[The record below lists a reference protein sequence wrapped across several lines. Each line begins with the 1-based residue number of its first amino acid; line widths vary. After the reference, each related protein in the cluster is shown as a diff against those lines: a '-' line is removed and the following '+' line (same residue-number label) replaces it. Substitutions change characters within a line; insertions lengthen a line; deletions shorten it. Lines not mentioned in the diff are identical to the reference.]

1 VVSRAEPT
9 TSRREREVVSVAD
22 PVLVLL
28 ALLPLAA
35 IAVIMV
41 ALYQPA
47 TITMPIAWAIA
58 AVAAFIGW
66 EMSPTLIAA
75 ASIRGALTATRILV
89 IVFGAILL
97 LYTLKQSGA
106 FEVINAGFSSISDDR
121 RVQVVLLVFLMGSFI
136 EGAAGF
142 GTPAAIVGPLL
153 VGLGFPPLA
162 AVVVALT
169 GNILAITFGAVGTPL
184 IIGFEDVVFG
194 QDPSETGT
202 AAYAVVQNGG
212 FESVGAYV
220 AQIGFWAA
228 VIHAVV
234 GIAIPFIG
242 VAMMTRF
249 FGEERSLK
257 PAIEVIPLTLFA
269 WASFVIPYLLT
280 AYFLGPTFPGLL
292 GAMVGLLVVG
302 STLRAGYF
310 LPEEEWDFGPQEQ
323 WPDHWIGKIEPGTG
337 MGNAGGQRIAADGG
351 TAGFE
356 ETHNQDMSLGM
367 AWAPYILVA
376 ALLIVTRVVG
386 PVQSFLASTGVIA
399 WNNILGT
406 PFSEGV
412 EMLYLP
418 GSLFVLV
425 AVVTYGL
432 HGMDADGIKDS
443 WGEAVRNIIPA
454 VIALWF
460 AVATVMIMQKTGA
473 PIVID
478 NVEAVNLG
486 MLQLLS
492 DATASLTGQAFPFFS
507 GFIGAFGAFIAGS
520 NTVSDILFGLFQ
532 FEAAQQIGAPT
543 QIVVAAQAVGGAIGN
558 LIAIHNVVAALTV
571 VGLIGE
577 EGRVIRLELIPV
589 LYYGVATGILTLIL
603 AYVVVPGTF

>member
-1 VVSRAEPT
+1 MSEHT
-9 TSRREREVVSVAD
+9 
-22 PVLVLL
+22 LVLL
-28 ALLPLAA
+28 ALLPLAT
-35 IAVIMV
+35 IAVLMV
-41 ALYQPA
+41 GLYQPA
-47 TITMPIAWAIA
+47 TRTMPIAWAVAAIA
-58 AVAAFIGW
+58 AFVGW
-66 EMSPTLIAA
+66 QMSPTLIAA

-121 RVQVVLLVFLMGSFI
+121 RVQVILLVFLMGSFI

-184 IIGFEDVVFG
+184 IIGLRDVVFAEG
-194 QDPSETGT
+194 TG
-202 AAYAVVQNGG
+202 ASQQVLQQGG

-220 AQIGFWAA
+220 AQIGVWAA
-228 VIHAVV
+228 LIHAIV

-249 FGEERSLK
+249 FGEERSIK
-257 PAIEVIPLTLFA
+257 PALEVLPLCLFA
-269 WASFVIPYLLT
+269 WASFAIPYVAT
-280 AYFLGPTFPGLL
+280 AYFLGPTFPALL
-292 GAMVGLLVVG
+292 GAMVGLLVVTT
-302 STLRAGYF
+302 TLRAGYF
-310 LPEEEWDFGPQEQ
+310 LPDDEWDFGPQEQ
-323 WPDHWIGKIEPGTG
+323 WPDHWIGSIEPGEGVGTTTG
-337 MGNAGGQRIAADGG
+337 DSREGTVAADGG
-351 TAGFE
+351 TATFE
-356 ETHNQDMSLGM
+356 ESHSQDMSLGM
-367 AWAPYILVA
+367 AWLPYLLVA
-376 ALLIVTRVVG
+376 ALLVVTRVVS
-386 PVQSFLASTGVIA
+386 PIQELLSTNGVLL
-399 WNNILGT
+399 WSNILGT

-412 EMLYLP
+412 ELFYLP

-425 AVVTYGL
+425 AVITYAL
-432 HGMDADGIKDS
+432 HGMDTDGIKAS
-443 WGEAVRNIIPA
+443 WSEALRNIAPA
-454 VIALWF
+454 VVALWF
-460 AVATVMIMQKTGA
+460 AVATVMIMQRTGSAVVLEAA
-473 PIVID
+473 PI
-478 NVEAVNLG
+478 NSG
-486 MLQLLS
+486 MLGLLS
-492 DATASLTGQAFPFFS
+492 EITANGTGQMFPFFS

-532 FEAAQQIGAPT
+532 FQAAQQIGAPT

-589 LYYGVATGILTLIL
+589 LYYGVFTGILTLIL
-603 AYVVVPGTF
+603 AYVVAPAAF

>member
-1 VVSRAEPT
+1 M
-9 TSRREREVVSVAD
+9 
-22 PVLVLL
+22 LILL

-41 ALYQPA
+41 VLYQPA

-58 AVAAFIGW
+58 AVAAYIGW

-121 RVQVVLLVFLMGSFI
+121 RVQVILLVFLMGSFI

-194 QDPSETGT
+194 QDPAETGT

-228 VIHAVV
+228 VIHAIV

-269 WASFVIPYLLT
+269 WASFAVPYLLT

-292 GAMVGLLVVG
+292 GAMIGLLVVG

-337 MGNAGGQRIAADGG
+337 MGNAGDQRIAADGG

-356 ETHNQDMSLGM
+356 ETHGQDMSLGM
-367 AWAPYILVA
+367 AWTPYILVA

-386 PVQSFLASTGVIA
+386 PVQSFLSSTGVLT

-432 HGMDADGIKDS
+432 HDMDTTEIKDS
-443 WGEAVRNIIPA
+443 WGEAIQNIIPA

-473 PIVID
+473 DIVINGAETVD
-478 NVEAVNLG
+478 LG

-492 DATASLTGQAFPFFS
+492 AATADLTGQLFPFFS